1 MAEVPHL
8 IKACFVDEVVNSAG
22 CYLINF
28 FVNGIKTAIMVDDWI
43 PTYYGRPKFAFARIE
58 VEKASYR

>member
-43 PTYYGRPKFAFARIE
+43 PT
-58 VEKASYR
+58 